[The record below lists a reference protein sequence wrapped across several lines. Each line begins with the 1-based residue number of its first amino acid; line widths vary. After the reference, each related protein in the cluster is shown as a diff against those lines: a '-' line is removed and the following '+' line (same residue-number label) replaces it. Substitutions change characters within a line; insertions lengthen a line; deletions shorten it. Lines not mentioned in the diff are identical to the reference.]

1 MYDAFLIILDRF
13 HLHNRLKHIYNFI
26 RASKN
31 VRGCVHVCVSSKR
44 VFVFSS
50 YTLSAMCKCMCA
62 FSACTHVCIL
72 SVYAFVFSVICTC
85 ICFKRV
91 CTTFCYVHFSVM
103 YVCMYVWSF
112 FVYSKSMCNRIFYYV
127 CLLSARTFSVY
138 VYMCAFILPSTFT
151 HSLRSQP
158 PRTREKGQ
166 HLRHHPATDSHGRL
180 HPHDRYSAWFFCL
193 SYVCCLPLSVASSV
207 YGVSCL

>member
-1 MYDAFLIILDRF
+1 M
-13 HLHNRLKHIYNFI
+13 
-26 RASKN
+26 
-31 VRGCVHVCVSSKR
+31 
-44 VFVFSS
+44 
-50 YTLSAMCKCMCA
+50 
-62 FSACTHVCIL
+62 
-72 SVYAFVFSVICTC
+72 
-85 ICFKRV
+85 RV

-112 FVYSKSMCNRIFYYV
+112 FVYSKSMCNRIFYYM

-166 HLRHHPATDSHGRL
+166 HLRHHPATNSHGRL

-193 SYVCCLPLSVASSV
+193 SYVCCLCLSMAFLVCGFHVCSVTCLSCLWCLLSVMFSV
-207 YGVSCL
+207 CVMAVMFSVCLVCGVSSL